1 MTEFIIWLRATA
13 MSQAFHNQAG
23 WLWPLGETIHFIGL
37 VLVLGFAGFF
47 DLRLMGFM
55 RRQVTIDA
63 AHQFITWAKIGFAL
77 CLLTGF
83 MFFVAEP
90 HQYVVKSIW
99 WWKVAS
105 LALAGGNAFLFEAVV
120 SKGLVGLKPTDEP
133 PFSAKLTGAVSLV
146 AWLGVLA
153 FGRLLP
159 YIQPGI
165 NSNL

>member
-1 MTEFIIWLRATA
+1 MEAFIIWLRATSI
-13 MSQAFHNQAG
+13 SQTLHAQAG
-23 WLWPLGETIHFIGL
+23 WLWPLGETVHFIGL

-55 RRQVTIDA
+55 RQRVSIDA
-63 AHQFITWAKIGFAL
+63 AHQFINWAKFGFAL
-77 CLLTGF
+77 CAVTGVI
-83 MFFVAEP
+83 FFVSEP
-90 HQYVVKSIW
+90 HQYVVKTVW

-105 LALAGGNAFLFEAVV
+105 LALAGANAFVFEAVV
-120 SKGLVGLKPTDEP
+120 GKGLVGLPAHGEP
-133 PFSAKLTGAVSLV
+133 PFSARAVGAVSLV